1 MGREMIVL
9 PIFLLLILSICGA
22 SIISFGIGSNDET
35 FATAVGS
42 GYLKL
47 KFAIVLACALNIAGI
62 LLLGD
67 RVAETLGKGI
77 ILKPLT
83 MTEVIPIVFAVGA
96 WLTIASYFKSPIS
109 TTQAMIGAI
118 IGLGTIIGFTYIN
131 WNAIALVFL
140 GLAISPVLGFV
151 IAYLAYTALQKAVL
165 SKVKG
170 LNEVEKR
177 EKLFAQML
185 LVAVM
190 ITQFSRGANDIAN
203 AIAPLIHVVELNT
216 LLVIGGIGATIG
228 LLILG
233 RRVLVELGTSVVK
246 LTPSSA
252 FAAQIA
258 TALVMFI
265 GTWFGLP
272 LSGTAVLVAALIGVG
287 YAKKIKVNTRTVKG
301 IAFAWGV
308 TFPAAA
314 FFSIAIYL
322 GLQFF

>member
-1 MGREMIVL
+1 VK
-9 PIFLLLILSICGA
+9 
-22 SIISFGIGSNDET
+22 
-35 FATAVGS
+35 
-42 GYLKL
+42 LKL
-47 KFAIVLACALNIAGI
+47 AMVLACALNIAGI

-77 ILKPLT
+77 ILKPLA
-83 MTEVIPIVFAVGA
+83 MMEILPIVFAVGA

-118 IGLGTIIGFTYIN
+118 VGLGTIIGFSYVN
-131 WNAIALVFL
+131 WSAIALVFI
-140 GLAISPVLGFV
+140 GLAISPILGFV
-151 IAYLAYTALQKAVL
+151 LAYLTYTALQRAVL
-165 SKVKG
+165 SKIKG
-170 LNEVEKR
+170 LSDVEKR

-203 AIAPLIHVVELNT
+203 AIAPLIHVVELTT
-216 LLVIGGIGATIG
+216 LLIIGGIGATVG

-233 RRVLVELGTSVVK
+233 RRVLLELGTSVVK

-258 TALVMFI
+258 TAVVMFC

-308 TFPAAA
+308 TFPASA

>member
-1 MGREMIVL
+1 MIVL
-9 PIFLLLILSICGA
+9 PIFLLLILSVCGG

-35 FATAVGS
+35 FAPAVGS

-47 KFAIVLACALNIAGI
+47 KVAIILAAILNIAGI

-67 RVAETLGKGI
+67 RVAKTLGEGLI
-77 ILKPLT
+77 VKPLT
-83 MTEVIPIVFAVGA
+83 MMEIIPIVFAVGA

-118 IGLGTIIGFTYIN
+118 IGLSFLIGFAYVN
-131 WNAIALVFL
+131 WSAIALVFI

-151 IAYLAYTALQKAVL
+151 ISYAVYLGLHKAVL
-165 SKVKG
+165 SKMKG

-177 EKLFAQML
+177 EKLFAQLL

-203 AIAPLIHVVELNT
+203 AIAPLIHVVELST
-216 LLVIGGIGATIG
+216 LLIIGGIGATIG
-228 LLILG
+228 LVVLG
-233 RRVLVELGTSVVK
+233 RRVLATLGTSVVK
-246 LTPSSA
+246 LSPSSA
-252 FAAQIA
+252 LAAQIA
-258 TALVMFI
+258 VALVMFL

-287 YAKKIKVNTRTVKG
+287 YAKKIKVNMRTVKG
-301 IAFAWGV
+301 IVFAWGV
-308 TFPAAA
+308 TFPTTA
-314 FFSIAIYL
+314 FITVAIYL

>member
-1 MGREMIVL
+1 MGLDMVVL
-9 PIFLLLILSICGA
+9 PIFLLLVLSICGA
-22 SIISFGIGSNDET
+22 ITISFGIGSNDET
-35 FATAVGS
+35 FAAAVGS
-42 GYLKL
+42 GYVKL
-47 KFAIVLACALNIAGI
+47 KFAMVLACALNIAGI

-83 MTEVIPIVFAVGA
+83 MTEIIPIVFAVGA

>member
-1 MGREMIVL
+1 MLVL
-9 PIFLLLILSICGA
+9 PIFLLLFLSVCGA

-35 FATAVGS
+35 FAPAVGS

-47 KFAIVLACALNIAGI
+47 KLAMVLACALNIAGI
-62 LLLGD
+62 LVLGD

-77 ILKPLT
+77 IIKPLT
-83 MTEVIPIVFAVGA
+83 MIEIIPIVFAVGA

-109 TTQAMIGAI
+109 TTQAMIGGI
-118 IGLGTIIGFTYIN
+118 IGLCSIIGFSYVN

-140 GLAISPVLGFV
+140 GLAISPILGFV
-151 IAYLAYTALQKAVL
+151 LAYVTYTGLQKTVL

-170 LNEVEKR
+170 LNDVEKR
-177 EKLFAQML
+177 EKLFAQLL

-203 AIAPLIHVVELNT
+203 AIAPLIHVVELNI
-216 LLVIGGIGATIG
+216 LLIIGGIGATFG
-228 LLILG
+228 LLVLG
-233 RRVLVELGTSVVK
+233 RRVIVELGTSVVK

-252 FAAQIA
+252 FAAQVA

-287 YAKKIKVNTRTVKG
+287 YAKKIKVNLKTVKG
-301 IAFAWGV
+301 IVFAWGV
-308 TFPAAA
+308 TFPATALFA
-314 FFSIAIYL
+314 VAIYL